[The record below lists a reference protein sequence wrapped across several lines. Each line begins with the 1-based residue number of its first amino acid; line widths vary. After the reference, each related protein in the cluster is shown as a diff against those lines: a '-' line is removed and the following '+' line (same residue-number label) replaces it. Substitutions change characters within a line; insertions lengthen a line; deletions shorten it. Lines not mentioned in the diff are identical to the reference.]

1 MTKEASK
8 EKLEAMQ
15 QSYMHLQMLDQQMK
29 QVQENL
35 AQLDKQKIDLLQVQ
49 QSLDDLKKAGINSE
63 TLVPLSAGIF
73 VKAELKNNNTMLV
86 NVGGNITV
94 EKTVEETKEMVSQQL
109 QELKNLEKEME
120 IQLRKFAEEAILIE
134 TKINSQK

>member
-120 IQLRKFAEEAILIE
+120 TQLRKFAEEAILIE